1 VIIAKKYLMDHQDK
15 MLKAIRQKMAGTSLI
30 DEIAA
35 VLNIS
40 YDAAHRRI
48 SQKSKFS
55 MEEAISLCTHYGLSM
70 DGLFTASGKVIV
82 EKTAEIRSLEDME
95 TYLKQSA
102 KNISGFSTMEG
113 SKMYY
118 SAKDLPL
125 FYTVGG
131 TLISK
136 FKLYVWL
143 NLLSGAQHQQP
154 FEQFTVTRSLAEYG
168 EALRTVYH
176 ALEVHEI
183 WNDTTINSSLQ
194 QVHYY
199 FKAGLLS
206 LANALLLLDDLDAIL
221 HTAEDRC
228 CNGTG
233 SYHLYYNELL
243 ILNNN
248 VLITA
253 EKQQALFVPY
263 TMLGYFIT
271 NDDTTCGNALSFFK
285 QQVKNSMALNS
296 SGTRD
301 RKIFFNRAAQKIA
314 LYRQSMQNETEMGF

>member
-1 VIIAKKYLMDHQDK
+1 MDNHDK
-15 MLKAIRQKMAGTSLI
+15 LLAAIRKKMAGTSLI
-30 DEIAA
+30 DEIAT
-35 VLNIS
+35 VLNVS

-55 MEEAISLCTHYGLSM
+55 MEEAVALCAHYGLSM
-70 DGLFTASGKVIV
+70 DGLFTGNAKVIV
-82 EKTAEIRSLEDME
+82 EKTAEIRSLADME
-95 TYLKQSA
+95 AYLKQSA
-102 KNISGFSTMEG
+102 KNISSFTGMTG
-113 SKMYY
+113 AKMYY
-118 SAKDLPL
+118 SAKDIPL

-143 NLLSGAQHQQP
+143 NLLSGTQQQEA
-154 FEQFTVTRSLAEYG
+154 FEQFTVTHSLAEYG
-168 EALRTVYH
+168 EALRKVYH

-206 LANALLLLDDLDAIL
+206 LPNALLLLDDLDAIL
-221 HTAEDRC
+221 QTAENRC
-228 CNGTG
+228 CNGTNT
-233 SYHLYYNELL
+233 YHLYYNELL

-253 EKQQALFVPY
+253 DRQQALFVPY

-271 NDDTTCGNALSFFK
+271 ADDATCANALSFFK

-296 SGTRD
+296 SGTRE

-314 LYRQSMQNETEMGF
+314 LYRQRMQNETEMGF